1 MFFVLVLLN
10 PPIVRDYYT
19 EEIIG
24 NASLHPNASTRTI
37 NVRKKT
43 KIVKKKYY
51 FSNVSIMKQIMNL
64 LFSIFMIYYFNNYC
78 LKLNTCFNLNILI
91 LHEH

>member
-1 MFFVLVLLN
+1 MCSTNCFLRTVILLN

-51 FSNVSIMKQIMNL
+51 FSNDTVRIVGGGLSTVIGM
-64 LFSIFMIYYFNNYC
+64 F
-78 LKLNTCFNLNILI
+78 
-91 LHEH
+91 